1 MNEQEV
7 GETLTDTGDTTVTIT
22 RLVSSPVKEV
32 WKVLN
37 THEGAAALLGEG
49 GVIGG
54 KGDSW
59 HAADGRWGVI
69 RSYHP
74 LEQLRFTYHD
84 GPDAPN
90 TLVDL
95 RLIPAGDSTNIEV
108 RHEHLPA
115 VSSTEAIVRHWEA
128 ALDRVWAQHD

>member
-1 MNEQEV
+1 MNDSE
-7 GETLTDTGDTTVTIT
+7 GSDALTNTGDTTVTIT

-32 WKVLN
+32 WKVLC
-37 THEGAAALLGEG
+37 TPQGGEALLGEG
-49 GVIGG
+49 GVIGD

-59 HAADGRWGVI
+59 HAADGTWGVI

-74 LEQLRFTYHD
+74 LEQLRFSWHAD
-84 GPDAPN
+84 ADAPN

-95 RLIPAGDSTNIEV
+95 HLIPAGDATNIEI
-108 RHEHLPA
+108 RHEHVPA
-115 VSSTEAIVRHWEA
+115 RTDTAELVRRWES